1 VALLVEMSSVCR
13 CRSSSKERIETKADD
28 AGDEME
34 AVKSEKKV
42 RTKTQERKPAA
53 ASAVADTGVSGE
65 TGEKR
70 RRSRRLSIKEETKD
84 LDDDG
89 KLSASMK
96 DASAAVTSDN
106 EGVVKEFL
114 VKEERER
121 DEPKPV
127 KDEVVYLCCCIQS
140 VELISSS

>member
-1 VALLVEMSSVCR
+1 MSSVCR
-13 CRSSSKERIETKADD
+13 CRSSSKERIEAKADD

-42 RTKTQERKPAA
+42 RTKMQERKPAA
-53 ASAVADTGVSGE
+53 SAADTGVIGE

-89 KLSASMK
+89 KLSASVK
-96 DASAAVTSDN
+96 DAAAAVTSDN
-106 EGVVKEFL
+106 EGVVKEFP
-114 VKEERER
+114 VKEETER

-127 KDEVVYLCCCIQS
+127 KDEVMYLCCCIQS
-140 VELISSS
+140 MELINSS